1 MLASLDAKN
10 IDSFRS
16 CIVSKLSIFACSY
29 PICIQR
35 LRLILQQDLCLV
47 SICFALFVVNNA
59 QREFRHTNMSSD
71 LVLLS
76 SMKMN
81 LNDTIPYFQEVGG
94 VSNHLISYKLWNIS
108 SRYIVSHHFSNWFQL
123 ANHYYHSIC
132 YSSQLYTNK
141 TIPPS

>member
-1 MLASLDAKN
+1 M
-10 IDSFRS
+10 R
-16 CIVSKLSIFACSY
+16 V
-29 PICIQR
+29 PILFVLR
-35 LRLILQQDLCLV
+35 LRLILQQDVCLV

-59 QREFRHTNMSSD
+59 QREFCHTNMSSD

-108 SRYIVSHHFSNWFQL
+108 SRYIVSHHSSNWINSQTIITILFATVLNIYKQ
-123 ANHYYHSIC
+123 ND
-132 YSSQLYTNK
+132 SS
-141 TIPPS
+141 